1 MPSRALRPCAWPG
14 CIAVQVSAYCDE
26 HERKRARSAGA
37 HVAEHQRLYD
47 RRWQRIRA
55 AQLAAYPWCARC
67 LSEGIH
73 TLATDVH
80 HVERHLGDT
89 AMFYGS
95 PLQSLCHVCHS
106 AVTASEI
113 GLNSPP
119 VKKVFK
125 GYV

>member
-1 MPSRALRPCAWPG
+1 MPARALRPCAWPG
-14 CIAVQVSAYCDE
+14 CVEVQVSAYCAE

-47 RRWQRIRA
+47 RRWKRIRA
-55 AQLAAYPWCARC
+55 AQLAAYPWCSRC
-67 LSEGIH
+67 LSDGMHI
-73 TLATDVH
+73 LATDVH
-80 HVERHLGDT
+80 HVNRHEGD
-89 AMFYGS
+89 AVKFYGS
-95 PLQSLCHVCHS
+95 LLESLCHACHS
-106 AVTASEI
+106 SVTALEV